1 MKSPAIRIC
10 LLLAALSVAAP
21 ASAGLFSADPSLPS
35 GARVERDVAYGPDD
49 AQRMDVYIPA
59 HPQGAPIILMVH
71 GGAWAIGDKDMGRVV
86 DNKVAHWL
94 PKGVIFVTTNYRMV
108 PDADPL
114 TQADDV
120 AKALALVQAKAAS
133 WGGDPARVVLMG
145 HSAGAHLVA
154 LLTADPSIAAGQGA
168 KLWLGTLVLDS
179 GALDVGQIM
188 RRAHYR
194 FYDRAFGADQSYW
207 DKASPTLRLTGK
219 PQPLLVVC
227 STKRDDSCP
236 PSADFV
242 TKATALGGRAS
253 LLRVALTHREINE
266 NVGLPGDYTKAVDT
280 FLRSLG
286 VP

>member
-10 LLLAALSVAAP
+10 LVLAALSVAAP
-21 ASAGLFSADPSLPS
+21 VSAGLFSAEPSLPS
-35 GARVERDVAYGPDD
+35 GARVEHDVSYGSDD

-59 HPQGAPIILMVH
+59 HQQGAPIILMVH

-86 DNKVAHWL
+86 DNKVAYWL

-120 AKALALVQAKAAS
+120 AKALALVQIKAAS

-168 KLWLGTLVLDS
+168 KPWLGTVVLDS
-179 GALDVGQIM
+179 GALDVGAIM
-188 RRAHYR
+188 RRSHYR
-194 FYDRAFGADQSYW
+194 FYDRAFGKDPGYW

-219 PQPLLVVC
+219 PQPMLVVC

-236 PSADFV
+236 PSRDFV
-242 TKATALGGRAS
+242 EKATALGGRAN
-253 LLRVALTHREINE
+253 LLQEPLTHREINE
-266 NVGLPGDYTKAVDT
+266 TLGLPGDYTNAVES
-280 FLRSLG
+280 FLQTLG
-286 VP
+286 LP

>member
-1 MKSPAIRIC
+1 MKSPAIGFC
-10 LLLAALSVAAP
+10 LVLVGILFAAP
-21 ASAGLFSADPSLPS
+21 VSAGLFSSDPVLPA
-35 GARVERDVAYGPDD
+35 GAKVERDLAYGPDD
-49 AQRMDVYIPA
+49 AQRMDVYIPP
-59 HPQGAPIILMVH
+59 HPQGAPVILMVH

-108 PDADPL
+108 PVADPL
-114 TQADDV
+114 IQADDV
-120 AKALALVQAKAAS
+120 AKALAFVQAKAAS

-168 KLWLGTLVLDS
+168 KSWLGTVVLDS

-188 RRAHYR
+188 RRSHYR
-194 FYDRAFGADQSYW
+194 FYDRAFGADPAYW
-207 DKASPTLRLTGK
+207 DKASPTLRLTAK
-219 PQPLLVVC
+219 PQPMLVVC

-236 PSADFV
+236 PSRDFV
-242 TKATALGGRAS
+242 EKATALGGRAS
-253 LLRVALTHREINE
+253 LLQEPLTHREINE
-266 NVGLPGDYTKAVDT
+266 NVGLPGDYTKAVDA

-286 VP
+286 VS